1 MLTDAQAVVCE
12 LNAKDIMTKSADNNN
27 PNILGRY
34 DI

>member
-1 MLTDAQAVVCE
+1 MQTNAQAAICK